1 VAQVDAFFL
10 KKAAQYARRVLGGPT
25 IMPAENDMKRARDHT
40 EWGALIA
47 LFAGALSTGAAGILV
62 RLSETGPTATAFW
75 RGCIALPLLAAWAL
89 LEPARRVGSS
99 EPRLPA
105 VGNVARLLSSFR
117 DPGFL
122 LAGAFFAGDLA
133 LWHWSL
139 LLTSIAAST
148 LEASLAPLVV
158 ILFAWVRWRERPSA
172 GFMGATVL
180 ALTGMLLIVSPKFGH
195 GGAVFLGDLLGL
207 GTACF
212 FAAYILAVAR
222 LRERYDTGIVMF
234 NSTVVFTVL
243 LLPLALSQKF
253 LPDTLA
259 GWATLA
265 GCAVA
270 AQVLGQGL
278 IAYALAHLR
287 PTFSSL
293 GLLVQTLGAATSARL
308 VLGERLSAIQVIGG
322 LVIVGAIALARSARK
337 TETAMAEPAT
347 AAAGTGDSVGV
358 IRDQL

>member
-1 VAQVDAFFL
+1 
-10 KKAAQYARRVLGGPT
+10 
-25 IMPAENDMKRARDHT
+25 MKRQRDHA
-40 EWGALIA
+40 EFGALIA
-47 LFAGALSTGAAGILV
+47 LFAGALSTGGAGILV

-75 RGCIALPLLAAWAL
+75 RGCLALPLLAAWAL
-89 LEPARRVGSS
+89 LEPAQRDTQLGQRPSGGS
-99 EPRLPA
+99 LT
-105 VGNVARLLSSFR
+105 RLLSSFR

-122 LAGAFFAGDLA
+122 LAGVFFAGDLA

-158 ILFAWVRWRERPSA
+158 ILFAWLRWRERPSA
-172 GFMGATVL
+172 AFMGATGL
-180 ALTGMLLIVSPKFGH
+180 ALIGMLLIVSPKFGQ
-195 GGAVFLGDLLGL
+195 GGSAFLGDLLGL

-222 LRERYDTGIVMF
+222 LRARYGTGIVMF
-234 NSTVVFTVL
+234 NSTVVFTLL

-253 LPDTLA
+253 MPDTLS
-259 GWATLA
+259 GWATVA
-265 GCAVA
+265 GCALA

-293 GLLVQTLGAATSARL
+293 GLLVQALGAAASAWL
-308 VLGERLSAIQVIGG
+308 VLGERLAAIQVVGG
-322 LVIVGAIALARSARK
+322 LVIVGGIALARSGRK
-337 TETAMAEPAT
+337 IVPAT
-347 AAAGTGDSVGV
+347 APAAMPEPAAAATHSLDAV
-358 IRDQL
+358 RD

>member
-1 VAQVDAFFL
+1 
-10 KKAAQYARRVLGGPT
+10 
-25 IMPAENDMKRARDHT
+25 MKRQRDHA
-40 EWGALIA
+40 EFGALIA
-47 LFAGALSTGAAGILV
+47 LFAGALSTGGAGILV

-75 RGCIALPLLAAWAL
+75 RGCLALPLLAAWAL
-89 LEPARRVGSS
+89 LEPARHDTELEHRPSGSS
-99 EPRLPA
+99 
-105 VGNVARLLSSFR
+105 VGRLLASFR

-122 LAGAFFAGDLA
+122 WAGAFFAGDLA

-158 ILFAWVRWRERPSA
+158 ILFAWLRWRERPSTA
-172 GFMGATVL
+172 FMGATAL
-180 ALTGMLLIVSPKFGH
+180 ALVGMLLIVSPKFGH
-195 GGAVFLGDLLGL
+195 GGSAFLGDALGL

-222 LRERYDTGIVMF
+222 LRARYGTGIVMF

-253 LPDTLA
+253 VPDTLR
-259 GWATLA
+259 GWAIVA

-270 AQVLGQGL
+270 AQTLGQGL

-293 GLLVQTLGAATSARL
+293 GLLVQTLGAATSAWL
-308 VLGERLSAIQVIGG
+308 VLGERLAPIQIVGA
-322 LVIVGAIALARSARK
+322 LVIVGGIALARSARK
-337 TETAMAEPAT
+337 GGGPVPAATSDGGAAAAIAPTPATAAAPTAMAEPA
-347 AAAGTGDSVGV
+347 AAATNSLGV
-358 IRDQL
+358 VRD

>member
-1 VAQVDAFFL
+1 
-10 KKAAQYARRVLGGPT
+10 
-25 IMPAENDMKRARDHT
+25 MKRQRDHA
-40 EWGALIA
+40 EFGALIA
-47 LFAGALSTGAAGILV
+47 LFAGALSTGGAGILV

-75 RGCIALPLLAAWAL
+75 RGCLALPLLAAWAL
-89 LEPARRVGSS
+89 LEPAQRQSGF
-99 EPRLPA
+99 EPRRPPRG
-105 VGNVARLLSSFR
+105 VTRLFSSFR

-158 ILFAWVRWRERPSA
+158 ILIAWLRWRERPSNA
-172 GFMGATVL
+172 FMGATAL
-180 ALTGMLLIVSPKFGH
+180 ALVGMLLIVSPKFGH
-195 GGAVFLGDLLGL
+195 GSSAFLGDVLGL

-212 FAAYILAVAR
+212 FAAYIFAVAR
-222 LRERYDTGIVMF
+222 LRARYGTGIVMF

-243 LLPLALSQKF
+243 LLPLALTQKF
-253 LPDTLA
+253 LPDTLW
-259 GWATLA
+259 GWATVA
-265 GCAVA
+265 GCALA

-293 GLLVQTLGAATSARL
+293 GLLVQTLGAATSAWL
-308 VLGERLSAIQVIGG
+308 VLGERLSAVQIAGA
-322 LVIVGAIALARSARK
+322 LVIVGGIALARSARK
-337 TETAMAEPAT
+337 GGAAAAIAPTTVSAVAPTAMAEPA
-347 AAAGTGDSVGV
+347 AAATNSLGV
-358 IRDQL
+358 VRD